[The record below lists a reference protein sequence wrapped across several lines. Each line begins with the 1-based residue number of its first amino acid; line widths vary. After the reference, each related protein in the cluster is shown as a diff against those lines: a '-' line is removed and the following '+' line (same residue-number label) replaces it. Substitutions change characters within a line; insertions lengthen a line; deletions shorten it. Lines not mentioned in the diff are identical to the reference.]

1 MAAVQF
7 YGKEQVLA
15 AAQNMKGSAWAIFS
29 GTSLITKW
37 ETKDTHDSASAL
49 EQWLEMLADSNT
61 AAVYKIKFF
70 EVAEGKE
77 QIKINEKT
85 VCDAG
90 SFSFKLQEQEQSIV
104 QYSQRGIVMTETNTK
119 LDKIADLLVQ
129 QQERIL
135 ELEEKVN
142 GTEGD
147 EPEEPET
154 LGSILLDAVK
164 NPQQLMNLVNTFKA
178 ITGIGM
184 SNNQQPNYGAS
195 IGNIPAAA
203 PLTTDQGMPPAT
215 EPGGNPSATMDINS
229 PEYQQYVQRLGNA
242 IDILEAHDPKLVEHL
257 EKLAQMAVNN
267 NSQFNWLL
275 KML

>member
-7 YGKEQVLA
+7 YGKDQVLT

-29 GTSLITKW
+29 GTSLLTKW
-37 ETKDTHDSASAL
+37 ETKDTHESASAL
-49 EQWLEMLADSNT
+49 EQWLDMLAESNT

-70 EVAEGKE
+70 EVPEGKE

-85 VCDAG
+85 LCDAG
-90 SFSFKLQEQEQSIV
+90 GFSFKIQEANESIV
-104 QYSQRGIVMTETNTK
+104 QYSQRGVVMHETNNK
-119 LDKIADLLVQ
+119 LDKIADLLLQ
-129 QQERIL
+129 QQERIT
-135 ELEEKVN
+135 ELEEKIN
-142 GTEGD
+142 GTEEVED
-147 EPEEPET
+147 EPET
-154 LGSILLDAVK
+154 LGSVLLDAVK

-184 SNNQQPNYGAS
+184 SNNTQPNYGAS
-195 IGNIPAAA
+195 IGNIPTAA
-203 PLTTDQGMPPAT
+203 PATTDQGMPAVT
-215 EPGGNPSATMDINS
+215 EPGANPSATMDINS

-257 EKLAQMAVNN
+257 EKLAHMAVNN
-267 NSQFNWLL
+267 NSQFNWLI